1 MSAVV
6 LDYQNAFHSVSRLAK
21 EGENF
26 LLKLLPKPFQQI
38 ILGLLVSFISTK
50 VLASLEN

>member
-26 LLKLLPKPFQQI
+26 LLTLRPQLFEQI
-38 ILGLLVSFISTK
+38 ILGFLLSFISK